1 MFERFQKQLQE
12 NFSFLNGKRLLLAVS
27 GGIDSM
33 VLLDLFQ
40 KLPYSIAVAHV
51 NFGLRADESDADEMF
66 VQNYALEHQLPFYS
80 RKFDTEVYA
89 QNQGISIQMAARKL
103 RYTWF
108 DALLAQ
114 ENYDYL
120 LTAHQADDVLETFL
134 INLSRGTGI
143 DGLCGIP
150 EQNGKIIRPLLL
162 FDRNTLL
169 KYAQDEQL
177 LWREDSSNA
186 SDKYLRNQIRHH
198 LVPELK
204 KTSDDFLSSFQN
216 TLMHVQQTR
225 SLAED
230 AVEQFYAEVVS
241 ADENKFSIDLSKLL
255 KRNNYPAYLYHWLQ
269 PYGFTAWQ
277 DVYDL
282 CSAQSGKQVFSKNYG
297 LLKDRQQ
304 LILYPLL
311 ETSTDETY
319 EVSLTDGV
327 NFPLKISI
335 SQVADMQALGNSVI
349 FVDADKLQA
358 PLCLRPWQNG
368 DVFYPLGMNGQSKKV
383 SKYFKD
389 ERFSLLEKQNTWL
402 LCSGDAVVWIVNHR
416 ADERFKI
423 SSSTQKILKI
433 TLYS

>member
-1 MFERFQKQLQE
+1 
-12 NFSFLNGKRLLLAVS
+12 
-27 GGIDSM
+27 
-33 VLLDLFQ
+33 
-40 KLPYSIAVAHV
+40 
-51 NFGLRADESDADEMF
+51 
-66 VQNYALEHQLPFYS
+66 
-80 RKFDTEVYA
+80 VYA
-89 QNQGISIQMAARKL
+89 QNQGISIQMAARAL

-108 DALLAQ
+108 DELLAQ

-150 EQNGKIIRPLLL
+150 QQNGKIIRPLLI
-162 FDRNTLL
+162 FDRNTIL

-198 LVPELK
+198 LVPQIKRL
-204 KTSDDFLSSFQN
+204 SDDFLSSFQN

-230 AVEQFYAEVVS
+230 AAEQLYAEVVS
-241 ADENKFSIDLSKLL
+241 AQEHKYSIDLPKLF
-255 KRNNYPAYLYHWLQ
+255 KRKNHQAYLYQWLQ

-282 CSAQSGKQVFSKNYG
+282 CSAQSGKQVFSENYG

-319 EVSLTDGV
+319 AVSLTDGV
-327 NFPLKISI
+327 NFPLNISI

-349 FVDADKLQA
+349 FVDADKLQH
-358 PLCLRPWQNG
+358 PLYLRPWQNG

-433 TLYS
+433 TLHL